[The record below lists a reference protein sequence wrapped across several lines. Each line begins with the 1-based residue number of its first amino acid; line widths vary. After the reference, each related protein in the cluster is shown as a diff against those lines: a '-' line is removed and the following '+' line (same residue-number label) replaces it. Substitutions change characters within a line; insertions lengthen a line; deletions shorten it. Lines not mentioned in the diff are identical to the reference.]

1 VTRHRATCHCGN
13 VAIEFEADI
22 QGALSCNCSICS
34 KGGALLTFVPRDAVK
49 LEAAPDAM
57 TTYTFNKH
65 VIQHK
70 FCKTCG
76 IKVFGEG
83 ADPKGNRIAAIN
95 VRCVDGL
102 EFDKLPL
109 QHYDGRSL

>member
-1 VTRHRATCHCGN
+1 MKNRATCHCGK
-13 VAIEFEADI
+13 VALGFDADI
-22 QGALSCNCSICS
+22 EGALSCNCSICQRS
-34 KGGALLTFVPRDAVK
+34 GALLMFVPRDAVQVQA
-49 LEAAPDAM
+49 EPDAM

-83 ADPKGNRIAAIN
+83 VDPKGNKIAAIN
-95 VRCVDGL
+95 IRCVDGL
-102 EFDKLPL
+102 DLEKIPV
-109 QHYDGRSL
+109 QHFNGRAL

>member
-1 VTRHRATCHCGN
+1 MPTYHGSCHCGRIRFE
-13 VAIEFEADI
+13 IEAKIDHVTV
-22 QGALSCNCSICS
+22 CNCSICS
-34 KGGALLTFVPRDAVK
+34 KGGALLTFVPRDGVK
-49 LEAAPDAM
+49 LDAAPDAM

-83 ADPKGNRIAAIN
+83 VDPKGNKVAAIN
-95 VRCVDGL
+95 LRCVEGL
-102 EFDKLPL
+102 EFDKLPV
-109 QHYDGRSL
+109 QHFDGRAL

>member
-1 VTRHRATCHCGN
+1 VTRYRASCHCGN

-49 LEAAPDAM
+49 LEAGPDAM

-83 ADPKGNRIAAIN
+83 ADPKGNKIAAIN

-102 EFDKLPL
+102 EFDQLPV

>member
-1 VTRHRATCHCGN
+1 MTHHRASCHCGK
-13 VAIEFEADI
+13 VAIEFDSDI

-34 KGGALLTFVPRDAVK
+34 KGGALLTFVPRDTMK

-83 ADPKGNRIAAIN
+83 TDPKGNKMAAIN
-95 VRCVDGL
+95 LRCVEGL
-102 EFDKLPL
+102 DFEKLPV
-109 QHYDGRSL
+109 QHFDGRAL